1 MESNK
6 KFPEILFESLTVK
19 MIILGFLGIVLLV
32 PLELVREVIKE
43 RAEYADEARTEIG
56 KSWALPQTITGP
68 VLNVPGRKTTENGL
82 NVLTTTLHIMPE
94 NLNVKAN
101 VVPEIRYRGIY
112 ETVIFRSAIEMSGN
126 FNLTGTDGFEGY
138 LYDWNQAYLT
148 LGVTDN
154 KGLSG
159 EIILR
164 LGDRELQAEP
174 GTVQKEVFSSGISFP
189 AGLSVNNAGG
199 PGESFSMKF
208 NLNGSEALFFSPAG
222 KTTKVNISSPWT
234 SPSFGGNFLPNER
247 NVTREGFDASWEV
260 THLNRKFPQLWTGG
274 GFSPEDDSFGVNL
287 MLEVDHYRKAERSA
301 KYGILFILLTFFV
314 LILIEVR
321 SSERIHIFY
330 YLLVAGALILFFSLL
345 SALSEHLGFNPAY
358 LVASAATIALLS
370 YFFNSLLGKRWVV
383 LLVAGLLTTL
393 YLFVFVLLA
402 LKDYAYLAGN
412 IGLFVLLAI
421 LMIVSARYRIFR
433 T

>member
-19 MIILGFLGIVLLV
+19 MIILGFLGLLLLI

-43 RAEYADEARTEIG
+43 RAKYADEVRTEVS
-56 KSWALPQTITGP
+56 KSWAAPQIITGP

-82 NVLTTTLHIMPE
+82 NMLTTTLHILPE
-94 NLNVKAN
+94 NLIVKAS
-101 VVPEIRYRGIY
+101 VIPEIRYRGIY
-112 ETVIFRSAIEMSGN
+112 ETVIYRSSMELSGN
-126 FNLTGTDGFEGY
+126 FSLAGTDGFEGY
-138 LYDWNQAYLT
+138 SYDWNQAYIT
-148 LGVTDN
+148 MGVTDN
-154 KGLSG
+154 KGISG
-159 EIILR
+159 EISFN
-164 LGDRELQAEP
+164 LGEKSLPAEP
-174 GTVQKEVFSSGISFP
+174 GTIQKDVFSSGISFM
-189 AGLSVNNAGG
+189 AGLNGIRKENL
-199 PGESFSMKF
+199 EENFSMKLD
-208 NLNGSEALFFSPAG
+208 LNGSESLFFSPSG
-222 KTTKVNISSPWT
+222 KTTNVAIASPWA
-234 SPSFGGNFLPNER
+234 SPSFGGKFLPHDR
-247 NVTREGFDASWEV
+247 NVSKDGFTANWEV
-260 THLNRKFPQLWTGG
+260 THLNRNFPQIWTGG
-274 GFSPEDDSFGVNL
+274 GYLPEDDSFGVNL

-345 SALSEHLGFNPAY
+345 SALSEHIGFNPAY
-358 LVASAATIALLS
+358 LTASAATIALLS
-370 YFFNSLLGKRWVV
+370 YFFKSLTGKKWVV

-393 YLFVFVLLA
+393 YLFVFILLA

-421 LMIVSARYRIFR
+421 LMVVSARYRIFR